1 MGWQDA
7 PIVDAPAATPA
18 WQSAPEVPQG
28 DASQWGPSMEAANA
42 AMFGMGPKINQWIGE
57 HLPASIA
64 GPPVNANQQQAGA
77 QAWEQQNPK
86 ASMAANVVG
95 GAVPYAVGAATGGAG
110 FIPQAAIGAIGN
122 SLLPLSQGQD
132 PTSAALGGAAS
143 GAAGKLGGALL
154 GRMLGSAGSG
164 AAGAFKP
171 AVNVPTAAAL
181 STAKNAAYDASEAA
195 GDIAAPQGLA
205 RLKANIQGEMAN
217 SGYDEGLHPGGKAVI
232 NRMNE
237 WPTTPA
243 PPPQPGYS
251 ISPTA
256 LPKAGPLPLYTGSSP
271 PPAPTAAASAP
282 PGGWGARYPGNPG
295 SWATPTN
302 VSPVGTPVGPV
313 PTAGVTLK
321 GIDGFRQIINN
332 MRQGGAAGSRLA
344 GQLTSHVDDFVANP
358 QPGDWL
364 TGAGP
369 AGSQALDEGRRLAQ
383 IGFKNDDF
391 SALMGKGADQA
402 LASGSGGNMRNKL
415 AQAAVKL
422 KWGDQNWTPDEA
434 SAIQNTITPG
444 VGEQAL
450 RVMGKLDPT
459 AHGLSALG
467 EGLAGLLGAE
477 RMTPEQMAMAGGAIG
492 TSMAARRLS
501 DALVKRSADKVG
513 ATILNGGVNPYA
525 PSPAQTAIGSS
536 VPALQRLTGSL
547 LSATPRAVYSGQ

>member
-1 MGWQDA
+1 VNVQGPDGA
-7 PIVDAPAATPA
+7 VVSFPDGTDSATVD
-18 WQSAPEVPQG
+18 QVMRQNFGGGQQQG

-42 AMFGMGPKINQWIGE
+42 AMFGMGPKINQWMGE

-64 GPPVNANQQQAGA
+64 GAPVNANQQQAAA

-86 ASMAANVVG
+86 ASMAANLVG
-95 GAVPYAVGAATGGAG
+95 GSIPYAAVGAATGGAG
-110 FIPQAAIGAIGN
+110 IVPEMAAQAATGAVGN
-122 SLLPLSQGQD
+122 SLLPVSQGQD
-132 PTSAALGGAAS
+132 PTGAALGGAAAGGGGRLA
-143 GAAGKLGGALL
+143 GAVL
-154 GRMLGSAGSG
+154 GRMLGGAGQSV
-164 AAGAFKP
+164 AGAFKP
-171 AVNVPTAAAL
+171 AVNVPTSASLNA
-181 STAKNAAYDASEAA
+181 AKNAAYNASEAA
-195 GDIAAPQGLA
+195 GDVASPQGLA
-205 RLKANIQGEMAN
+205 RLKGNIINEMAN

-243 PPPQPGYS
+243 PPSQPGYS
-251 ISPTA
+251 VSPTA
-256 LPKAGPLPLYTGSSP
+256 LPKAGPLPPFTGSSP
-271 PPAPTAAASAP
+271 PPVI
-282 PGGWGARYPGNPG
+282 PG
-295 SWATPTN
+295 SLPP
-302 VSPVGTPVGPV
+302 SSGTPVGPV

-344 GQLTSHVDDFVANP
+344 GQLTNHVDDFVHNP

-383 IGFKNDDF
+383 IGFKYDDF
-391 SALMGKGADQA
+391 SKLMGKGGDQA
-402 LASGSGGNMRNKL
+402 FATGSGGNLRNKL

-422 KWGDQNWTPDEA
+422 KWGDQQNWTPDEA
-434 SAIQNTITPG
+434 SAIQNTINPG
-444 VGEQAL
+444 TGEQAL
-450 RVMGKLDPT
+450 RIAGKADPT
-459 AHGLSALG
+459 AHGLSLLG
-467 EGLAGLLGAE
+467 EGLAGVFGAE
-477 RMTPEQMAMAGGAIG
+477 HMTPEQLAMAGGAIG

-525 PSPAQTAIGSS
+525 PSAAQAAIGSS

-547 LSATPRAVYSGQ
+547 LSATPRAVTVNNGQ